1 MHYMGENQKARN
13 KSGSL
18 PRPERPTNSGTRV
31 LKLELTGTSLTNV
44 FFSKYET

>member
-13 KSGSL
+13 K
-18 PRPERPTNSGTRV
+18 SGTRV